1 MRQGI
6 MFNGET
12 PMMEGKWYNPHTGD
26 SFTVRNT
33 FFEDNQLVVQTMDGR
48 MLEYNQLQ
56 HYIQSNGNDPAP
68 MPQATPQTSNQ
79 LPPEISSLIEGDGML
94 DDETQLIFGKPTY
107 SQGPDWQ
114 GPVKLG
120 SNVYEPVTEPIAGLA
135 GPMESTN
142 NIIISKALSK
152 LELPKLDANLDKN
165 TMPENAIKMLHD
177 IMDIPT
183 EDIVEWYINHM
194 DINNIYEAIRDQ
206 LKSYISEI
214 LL

>member
-114 GPVKLG
+114 
-120 SNVYEPVTEPIAGLA
+120 EPVRVMDTESKPV
-135 GPMESTN
+135 ENTN
-142 NIIISKALSK
+142 IIIISKALSK
-152 LELPKLDANLDKN
+152 LDLPKLNIELDE
-165 TMPENAIKMLHD
+165 TTIPENAIKMLHS
-177 IMDIPT
+177 IMDIPV
-183 EDIVEWYINHM
+183 EEIVEWYINNM
-194 DINNIYEAIRDQ
+194 DIGEIRKQISDQ
-206 LKSYISEI
+206 LNTHISEI
-214 LL
+214 LS

>member
-6 MFNGET
+6 MFSGET

-56 HYIQSNGNDPAP
+56 HYIQSNGSDPAP
-68 MPQATPQTSNQ
+68 MPQTTHQTSNQ
-79 LPPEISSLIEGDGML
+79 LPLEISSLIEGDGML

-114 GPVKLG
+114 
-120 SNVYEPVTEPIAGLA
+120 EPV
-135 GPMESTN
+135 
-142 NIIISKALSK
+142 
-152 LELPKLDANLDKN
+152 D
-165 TMPENAIKMLHD
+165 
-177 IMDIPT
+177 
-183 EDIVEWYINHM
+183 
-194 DINNIYEAIRDQ
+194 R
-206 LKSYISEI
+206 KSVV
-214 LL
+214 

>member
-1 MRQGI
+1 MNQGI

-26 SFTVRNT
+26 SFVVRNT

-56 HYIQSNGNDPAP
+56 HYVQSNGSDPAP
-68 MPQATPQTSNQ
+68 TTQVNKQVSNNQ
-79 LPPEISSLIEGDGML
+79 LPPEISSLIEEGDML
-94 DDETQLIFGKPTY
+94 AEDAALIAGY
-107 SQGPDWQ
+107 SQGPNWQ

-120 SNVYEPVTEPIAGLA
+120 SNIYEPVTEPIA

-152 LELPKLDANLDKN
+152 LELPKLDVNLDKN
-165 TMPENAIKMLHD
+165 TMPENAIRMLHD

-194 DINNIYEAIRDQ
+194 DINKIYETIRDQ

>member
-56 HYIQSNGNDPAP
+56 HYIQSNGSDP
-68 MPQATPQTSNQ
+68 TPTVQVNKQVPNNQ
-79 LPPEISSLIEGDGML
+79 LPPEISSLIEEGDML
-94 DDETQLIFGKPTY
+94 AEDAALITGY

-114 GPVKLG
+114 EPVKLG
-120 SNVYEPVTEPIAGLA
+120 NIYETVTGPV
-135 GPMESTN
+135 ESTN

-165 TMPENAIKMLHD
+165 TIPENAIRMLHD

-194 DINNIYEAIRDQ
+194 DINKIYEAIRDQ